1 MTTLPPLPPGSL
13 AARARE
19 FSLKFTAWPSVTG
32 TPDEARFATRL
43 AELIRSLPCFATRP
57 DDVVLAPI
65 PDDPL
70 GRANVI
76 ALARGRGSRTVLLAG
91 HFDTVSVEDY
101 GDLKHLAG
109 QAEALRAGLVAKLS
123 ASGENDLASRD
134 LESGE
139 FLPGR
144 GLLDMKS
151 GVAAGLAVLEAFA
164 NDPKAEGNLVLV
176 ATPDEEDRSAGMRAA
191 ADLLPDFLARNR
203 LDVALGINL
212 DAICDNGDGTTGRVV
227 TFGCIGKLL
236 LSALVVGKEAHAAY
250 PLSGVN
256 AAYLAAE
263 LTAELEFAPEL
274 GEDGAGALASP
285 PTVLGSRDLKGA
297 YDVTI
302 PGAVWSFWNVLV
314 HERRAAEVIAIAVR
328 LARRAADRAGDRM
341 AERAAR
347 LRLPIDVT
355 PDWRSIPVLTYAQVA
370 QAACERDAGF
380 SDRFA
385 ALAETLRTGVD
396 LDLPTRSR
404 RLFEEVWTASG
415 LTGPA
420 IVLGFGSMPYPAIHW
435 PHEPEIEAAIRGA
448 MAVTAERFGVS
459 IGATPFFPAIADMSF
474 LGPVDAADLAEAAR
488 QTPLWGSS
496 IRWDLSKGPTP
507 GFPLV
512 NIGPWGRDYHHWL
525 ERVHA
530 PYAFEVLPHLIQ
542 EAARRV
548 LGGDTKLDSTS

>member
-1 MTTLPPLPPGSL
+1 MTSLPPLPLGSV
-13 AARARE
+13 AARARA
-19 FSLKFTAWPSVTG
+19 FSLEFTSWPSVTG

-43 AELIRSLPCFATRP
+43 TELVRALPCFAGRP
-57 DDVVLAPI
+57 EDVLLAPI
-65 PDDPL
+65 PNDPL

-101 GDLKHLAG
+101 GDLKDFAG
-109 QAEALRAGLVAKLS
+109 QAEALRAGLVARLS
-123 ASGENDLASRD
+123 ASGENPLALSD
-134 LESGE
+134 LEGGD

-164 NDPKAEGNLVLV
+164 SDPNREGNLVLV

-191 ADLLPDFLARNR
+191 ADLLPELLARNG

-212 DAICDNGDGTTGRVV
+212 DAICDNGNGTAGRVV

-236 LSALVVGKEAHAAY
+236 LSALIIGKEAHAAY

-314 HERRAAEVIAIAVR
+314 HERRAAQVMETAIT
-328 LARRAADRAGDRM
+328 LARQAADRAGERM
-341 AERAAR
+341 AERVAR
-347 LRLPIDVT
+347 LRLPVDMT

-370 QAACERDAGF
+370 QAARERDAGF
-380 SDRFA
+380 GGRFA
-385 ALAETLRTGVD
+385 ALAETLRTSAD

-404 RLFEEVWTASG
+404 RLFEEVWSGSG
-415 LTGPA
+415 LSGPA

-435 PHEPEIEAAIRGA
+435 PDAPDLEAAIRGA
-448 MAVTAERFGVS
+448 MAATAKRFGVS

-488 QTPLWGSS
+488 QTPIWGSS
-496 IRWDLSKGPTP
+496 IQWDLTGAPTP

-530 PYAFEVLPHLIQ
+530 PYAFEVLPSLIQ
-542 EAARRV
+542 ETVRRV
-548 LGGDTKLDSTS
+548 LGAGAKA